1 MPLCRPPPNIID
13 PDHNDPAAHR
23 YLLRSQHSLA
33 ITAPLGHT
41 GIKPCYVDA
50 LYLLIAQ
57 EQANVVTDEL
67 PGQSLDL
74 CELLQGPNKSIW
86 RTSLANDLGQMTQG
100 VVTRMPRRA
109 NTVFYDPKSRVP
121 SNRKITYARDK

>member
-1 MPLCRPPPNIID
+1 MD
-13 PDHNDPAAHR
+13 M
-23 YLLRSQHSLA
+23 S
-33 ITAPLGHT
+33 
-41 GIKPCYVDA
+41 
-50 LYLLIAQ
+50 
-57 EQANVVTDEL
+57 
-67 PGQSLDL
+67 
-74 CELLQGPNKSIW
+74 ELLQGPNKSIW